1 MKIGYLL
8 TAGLV
13 LLSSPVLA
21 GTFDADPPIECSSCV
36 KWNKPHEPFKVY
48 GNTYYV
54 GVAGLSSILIT
65 SDKGLILIDGDLTQ
79 SAPLIAAHIEMLGF
93 DVKDVRLI
101 LNSHTHFDHAAGLAS
116 LQRASG
122 AEVAA
127 SAESA
132 KALEH
137 GGPMSDDPQYA
148 FNDRFPAVKSVRV
161 VADGETLH
169 VGDLAIT
176 AHYTPGH
183 TPGGTTWTWKSCEG
197 NRCLNVVYADSLNAV
212 SAPGYRFSGDVTH
225 PGIVDEF
232 RKSIQTVADLPC
244 DILLSPHP
252 NFIDMEGKLAKR
264 RAHPE
269 TNPFIDPGACRVYA
283 AHAASRL
290 DKRLAAEAAQKDS
303 GN

>member
-1 MKIGYLL
+1 MKFEYLAVIGSVFL
-8 TAGLV
+8 A
-13 LLSSPVLA
+13 SPAVA
-21 GTFDADPPIECSSCV
+21 GTIQADPPIECSSCAA
-36 KWNKPHEPFKVY
+36 WNKPHDPFKVY

-65 SDKGLILIDGDLTQ
+65 SDEGLILIDGDLTQ
-79 SAPLIAAHIEMLGF
+79 SAPLIAAHIAQLGF
-93 DVKDVRLI
+93 HVENIRLL
-101 LNSHTHFDHAAGLAS
+101 LNSHTHFDHAAGLAA

-122 AEVAA
+122 AEIAA

-148 FNDRFPAVKSVRV
+148 FGDRFPAIKSVRV

-169 VGDLAIT
+169 VGSLAIT

-183 TPGGTTWTWKSCEG
+183 TPGGTTWTWTSCAG
-197 NRCLNVVYADSLNAV
+197 DRCLQVVYADSLNAV
-212 SAPGYRFSGDVTH
+212 SAPGYRFSGDKTH

-252 NFIDMEGKLAKR
+252 NFIDMEGKLVRR

-269 TNPFIDPGACRVYA
+269 TNPFVDPTACKAYA
-283 AHAASRL
+283 AQAATRL
-290 DKRLAAEAAQKDS
+290 DKRLVAEARQKDG